1 MQIGS
6 PSSDSLKKC
15 CATPPPTLLLTLQA
29 KSSQITKVFEDAYRS
44 PQSLIILDDIERLL
58 EYVAIGPRFS
68 NIILQTLLVLIK
80 KVPTP
85 GHKLVV
91 IGTTS
96 QGDVVESMG
105 LSESLGEC
113 GVWHCRG
120 ELWPR

>member
-1 MQIGS
+1 M
-6 PSSDSLKKC
+6 
-15 CATPPPTLLLTLQA
+15 
-29 KSSQITKVFEDAYRS
+29 FEDAYRS

-120 ELWPR
+120 ELRPR